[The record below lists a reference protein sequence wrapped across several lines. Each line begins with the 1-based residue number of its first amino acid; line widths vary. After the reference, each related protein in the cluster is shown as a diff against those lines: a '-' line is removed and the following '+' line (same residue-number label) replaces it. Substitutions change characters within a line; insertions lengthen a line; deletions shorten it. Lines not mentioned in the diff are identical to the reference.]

1 MKDYF
6 DELDKEIDSLSA
18 ISQQKDDIIN
28 THILFNEG
36 LDWTTENLEREK
48 KLANNFNKKS
58 PKKTNNNKW
67 NCWCWK

>member
-36 LDWTTENLEREK
+36 LD
-48 KLANNFNKKS
+48 
-58 PKKTNNNKW
+58 
-67 NCWCWK
+67 